1 MPEFDSAGVPIHYE
15 LAGQESGPPVVFV
28 NGYCSNYQVN
38 WVGSRWI
45 DTFARAGRR
54 TIGME
59 PRGHGR
65 SGKPHDPRAYGVKM
79 AEDVPRLL
87 DHLGV
92 ERADYV
98 GYSMGSQIGLRLLLD
113 HPDRLRRAVL
123 AGLGIHGLRGVGPTR
138 DAVVRRMRGDESV
151 DDPLAVM
158 FYTFARSIPEN
169 DLEALACVA
178 EGSYVPIDPTELGRI
193 RTPVLV
199 EVGGNDPLARGASEL
214 AEKIPGAEYFEVEG
228 RDHTTAVPSR
238 AMKERALE
246 FLDA

>member
-1 MPEFDSAGVPIHYE
+1 MPEFDSAGVAIHYE
-15 LAGQESGPPVVFV
+15 LAGPEDGQPVVFV
-28 NGYCSNYQVN
+28 NGYCSNYEVN
-38 WVGSRWI
+38 WIGSRWI
-45 DTFARAGRR
+45 DTFTRAGRR
-54 TIGME
+54 SIGME

-65 SGKPHDPRAYGVKM
+65 SGKPHDPKAYGAQM

-87 DHLGV
+87 DHLGLGHA
-92 ERADYV
+92 EYV

-123 AGLGIHGLRGVGPTR
+123 GGLGIHGLRGVGPTR
-138 DAVVRRMRGDESV
+138 DAVVRRMRGDESI
-151 DDPLAVM
+151 DDPLALM
-158 FYTFARSIPEN
+158 FYTFARSIPIN

-178 EGSYVPIDPTELGRI
+178 EGSYVPIDPAELSRI

-199 EVGGNDPLARGASEL
+199 AVGGADQLARGAREL
-214 AEKIPGAEYFEVEG
+214 AAQIPGAEYFEVEG

-246 FLDA
+246 FLA